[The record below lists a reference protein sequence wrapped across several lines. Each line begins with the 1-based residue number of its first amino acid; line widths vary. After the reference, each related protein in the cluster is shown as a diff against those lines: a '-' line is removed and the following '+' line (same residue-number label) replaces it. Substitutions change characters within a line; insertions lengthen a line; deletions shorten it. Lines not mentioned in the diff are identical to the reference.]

1 MDSTLQPAFKISI
14 PVSKIYAFLKWV
26 IILNL
31 LFLAGTWLHHSKIVM
46 PGKKTMQLILVQFNL
61 SKENVAASWY
71 SSMLLFFVAIAALLC
86 FWADMKKG
94 GTFLERILHFGWVAI
109 AGIFI
114 VLSYDE
120 MGSFHEMIGE
130 TTLFKK
136 AGGSSSGWVAFYALI
151 GIIAVFMVGFFIV
164 KFKGNKKAL
173 LFTVLG
179 VLLFISN
186 PFQEKFEIHSWRAS
200 LDPANWHRPVF
211 FLLLEE
217 GSELFAAFSFLYAFL
232 TYAMDAAIG
241 HNIAR
246 SRLFLLESKFSN
258 AVFGY
263 LLVLSF
269 LVGMTMLVVHLNTWH
284 FEKDDNGVPDN
295 WPPAAT
301 FFFCSIGALY
311 LYFKFDQNKNRD
323 LYFLIAFTCIMCSLY
338 FGANIYGYGDGFF
351 GRLRY
356 IMLAISAI
364 TTWFALMR
372 FNGLFIKVFILT
384 FLLLIAASTFSH
396 GFYPAGLG
404 YIASVAMLFAMV
416 FCYKGIVKKLLEQPV
431 S

>member
-1 MDSTLQPAFKISI
+1 MNSTLQPAFKISI

-26 IILNL
+26 IVINL
-31 LFLAGTWLHHSKIVM
+31 LFLAGTWLHHSKVVM
-46 PGKKTMQLILVQFNL
+46 PEKKTMQLILVQFNL

-86 FWADMKKG
+86 FWSDIKKG
-94 GTFLERILHFGWVAI
+94 GNVFDRVLHFGWVAV
-109 AGIFI
+109 AGIFV

-130 TTLFKK
+130 TSLFKK
-136 AGGSSSGWVAFYALI
+136 AGGNSSGWVAFYALI
-151 GIIAVFMVGFFIV
+151 GIIAIFMVGFFIV

-179 VLLFISN
+179 VLLFVSN

-200 LDPANWHRPVF
+200 IDPANWHRPVF

-232 TYAMDAAIG
+232 NYAMDAAIG

-246 SRLFLLESKFSN
+246 NRLFLIESKFSN

-263 LLVLSF
+263 LFTLASILGVI
-269 LVGMTMLVVHLNTWH
+269 MLVVHLNTWH
-284 FEKDDNGVPDN
+284 FERDDNGVPEN
-295 WPPAAT
+295 WPPSAT
-301 FFFCSIGALY
+301 FFFSCIAALY
-311 LYFKFDQNKNRD
+311 LFFKFDQHKNRD
-323 LYFLIAFTCIMCSLY
+323 LYLLIAFTCLLISLY
-338 FGANIYGYGDGFF
+338 FGANIYGYEDGFF
-351 GRLRY
+351 GRMRY

-364 TTWFALMR
+364 TTWFSLMR
-372 FNGLFIKVFILT
+372 FNGLFIKVF
-384 FLLLIAASTFSH
+384 LLVFMLLMAASTFSH

-404 YIASVAMLFAMV
+404 YLASVAMLFAMV
-416 FCYKGIVKKLLEQPV
+416 LCYKGIVKKLQDIPA
-431 S
+431 